1 MERITKRHLTAIVDR
16 LNRITGNA
24 GTPYTLVESGQYRAN
39 IGNYHLS
46 GAYGG
51 HALYQMVNE
60 GGAVRDVLH
69 SGHVPARDLYHRM
82 HAFMKGME
90 SAPAREVA

>member
-24 GTPYTLVESGQYRAN
+24 DTPYTLVESGQYRAN

-46 GAYGG
+46 GRY
-51 HALYQMVNE
+51 
-60 GGAVRDVLH
+60 
-69 SGHVPARDLYHRM
+69 AR
-82 HAFMKGME
+82 
-90 SAPAREVA
+90 